1 MRLLGWLLI
10 ASAWVTGSPAA
21 AYEPCWQLVSPLAR
35 LACYDR
41 RSEEPAVP
49 RSRETQIPQ
58 KPEAP
63 TPSSWV
69 LSQDEHGL
77 TLRRSVPGAD
87 VLIRC
92 QHRITHLAIQLSPP
106 WPSDAS
112 LPATQLD
119 GEPQAV
125 RWFLRQQQTLLES
138 GRGLPAIAHLKRWQH
153 GHQLQLSD
161 GTGIRHR
168 IPLDGLAN
176 ALQPLRRECR
186 W

>member
-1 MRLLGWLLI
+1 MRWFKWLFI
-10 ASAWVTGSPAA
+10 AGSWA
-21 AYEPCWQLVSPLAR
+21 AYGQVAASEPCGQLVSPLAR

-41 RSEEPAVP
+41 RPEEQTMRQSRDTPVPPRAVP
-49 RSRETQIPQ
+49 SEP
-58 KPEAP
+58 K
-63 TPSSWV
+63 SWV
-69 LSQDEHGL
+69 MSQDEHGL

-125 RWFLRQQQTLLES
+125 RWFLRQRQTLLES

>member
-1 MRLLGWLLI
+1 MRLLGWILI
-10 ASAWVTGSPAA
+10 GGTWVISSQLEAS
-21 AYEPCWQLVSPLAR
+21 EPCWQLISPLAR

-41 RSEEPAVP
+41 RQEAQAKP
-49 RSRETQIPQ
+49 RNRDTQVPQ
-58 KPEAP
+58 KAAPPEP
-63 TPSSWV
+63 KVWV

-77 TLRRSVPGAD
+77 TLSRATPGASL
-87 VLIRC
+87 LIRC
-92 QHRITHLAIQLSPP
+92 QHRITHLAIQLSRP
-106 WPSDAS
+106 WSPEAS
-112 LPATQLD
+112 LPTTRID
-119 GEPQAV
+119 DETQAV

-153 GHQLQLSD
+153 GNQLQLSD
-161 GTGIRHR
+161 GTAIRHR